1 MLPHQISEDLKA
13 HILALYHEGYSV
25 KDICHLLNIK
35 KTLIYKVLGLYQQLD
50 VVSNPYKYLFNQ
62 ADLVFLSAIIE
73 HQLCWC
79 LPKAGSTGQCLYYF
93 FQA

>member
-1 MLPHQISEDLKA
+1 MVVT
-13 HILALYHEGYSV
+13 EGYSV

-35 KTLIYKVLGLYQQLD
+35 KTLIYKVLGLYQWLD

-62 ADLVFLSAIIE
+62 ADLVFLSAMIE
-73 HQLCWC
+73 NQLCWC
-79 LPKAGSTGQCLYYF
+79 LPLAGSTGQCLYYF